1 MTNEKM
7 LERLYDLIKVC
18 NDLND
23 FDSGMVDDTL
33 SKRSAAE
40 LGTYTFRTPE
50 MAFAS
55 LIADIKADIRK
66 DNNKRVKGGTKK
78 LSVLTDITKYAR
90 KGKPAECLIWY
101 IHDYKDYQCACD
113 GYRLVMLSVT
123 DRIESEPIP
132 ATMKDQKPMDYE
144 SKFPVGGQKIDID
157 VSALRTAVKAKAP
170 EWKVK
175 RGKYDDK
182 TMRVKLGKYG
192 HYTAEWLI
200 QMFDILGDDCEVYYH
215 GELCPIEFRNSNGS
229 KALLM
234 PHNMRKV
241 KLLTDNEIESLEN
254 ENEKKI
260 AIGVRNKYHAQTVD
274 GTELVREAV

>member
-33 SKRSAAE
+33 SKCSAAE
-40 LGTYTFRTPE
+40 LSTYTFRTPE

-66 DNNKRVKGGTKK
+66 DNNKKNKGGSKK
-78 LSVLTDITKYAR
+78 QSILGDITKHAKKVR
-90 KGKPAECLIWY
+90 NVESLMWY

-113 GYRLVMLSVT
+113 GYRLVMLSTT

-157 VSALRTAVKAKAP
+157 VSALRAAVKAKAP

-175 RGKYDDK
+175 RGKYGDK

-215 GELCPIEFRNSNGS
+215 GELRPIEFRNSNGS

-234 PHNMRKV
+234 SHNMRKV
-241 KLLTDNEIESLEN
+241 KLLTDNEIESLEG
-254 ENEKKI
+254 EHEKKI

-274 GTELVREAV
+274 GTELVREVV